1 MTREENPK
9 SGSVGSDGS
18 AELLRVYDLR
28 IPNAQQAAR
37 RHRGYWGVLYTEIHI
52 LDTDP
57 VALVFRPAPD
67 ERWRAWERVRL
78 RWILEERG
86 AA

>member
-1 MTREENPK
+1 MI
-9 SGSVGSDGS
+9 S
-18 AELLRVYDLR
+18 AEVLPHLRVYDLR
-28 IPNAQQAAR
+28 DPAARQAAH
-37 RHRGYWGVLYTEIHI
+37 RHRAFWGKLYTDIHA
-52 LDTDP
+52 LDADH
-57 VALVFRPAPD
+57 VALVFRPAPDD